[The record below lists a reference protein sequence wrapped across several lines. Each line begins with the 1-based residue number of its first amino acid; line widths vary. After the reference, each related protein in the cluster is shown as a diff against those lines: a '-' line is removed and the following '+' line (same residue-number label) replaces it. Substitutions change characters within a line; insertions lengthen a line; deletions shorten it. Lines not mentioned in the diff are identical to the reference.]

1 MGQTAGEFQ
10 TGFNCKVTHKV
21 TQNLHSVSLI
31 SYHKD
36 SLKLI
41 MFPLSGNVIPLYNN
55 TVIIDNVFQMYEQGW
70 KKQLSYV
77 IAFSKDEVVDVSY
90 RLV

>member
-1 MGQTAGEFQ
+1 
-10 TGFNCKVTHKV
+10 
-21 TQNLHSVSLI
+21 
-31 SYHKD
+31 
-36 SLKLI
+36 
-41 MFPLSGNVIPLYNN
+41 MFSLSGIVIPLYNN